1 MVLLVL
7 CLCRAVPAA
16 DAPPGSPTA
25 ISPAQQQR
33 LDAMKAKGPN
43 ASLTILPV
51 MIAGRP
57 FDQASAVL
65 GVCLEQN
72 GLQTIEIGKTPFKAG
87 IKAELPV
94 LSAALAEFLKTNA
107 VATDYALYTEFNGGS
122 LDEMRAVLVSKAG
135 DLVWTDHQTTQ
146 DPAFQKLGSPR
157 DPMTLIA
164 FLVERLSPQ
173 LSLNEETA
181 KQRKHTL
188 EDAFNAGRGLPP
200 QSEFSE
206 RMPARVKAL
215 KGLQGKATLLVL
227 GVRIDRAV
235 NVTNATDLAKR
246 ISQARLFQSVV
257 PARQPVLLEAKITG
271 GDQQKYLWA
280 LAREFQAYVKKNPPD
295 ADYVLYA
302 DYLFNREH
310 WQQGGVQLIVCDRQG
325 DWVIADLANS
335 DHADYQRIQP
345 ISAEGCDALLVERLA
360 GCLR

>member
-1 MVLLVL
+1 
-7 CLCRAVPAA
+7 
-16 DAPPGSPTA
+16 
-25 ISPAQQQR
+25 
-33 LDAMKAKGPN
+33 
-43 ASLTILPV
+43 
-51 MIAGRP
+51 
-57 FDQASAVL
+57 
-65 GVCLEQN
+65 
-72 GLQTIEIGKTPFKAG
+72 
-87 IKAELPV
+87 
-94 LSAALAEFLKTNA
+94 
-107 VATDYALYTEFNGGS
+107 
-122 LDEMRAVLVSKAG
+122 
-135 DLVWTDHQTTQ
+135 
-146 DPAFQKLGSPR
+146 
-157 DPMTLIA
+157 
-164 FLVERLSPQ
+164 
-173 LSLNEETA
+173 
-181 KQRKHTL
+181 
-188 EDAFNAGRGLPP
+188 
-200 QSEFSE
+200 
-206 RMPARVKAL
+206 
-215 KGLQGKATLLVL
+215 LVL